1 MRIGFLDTSKRAVSE
16 TLLHWLTT
24 HIPQATEFRGAT
36 GYFSASVLDWLEAP
50 LAAMIAQGGELT
62 LFVGSNQGGTT
73 KADLA
78 RLIDVVEPS
87 TTRRVFVEFYDDALF
102 HPKCFVV
109 RSERTV
115 NALVGSANLT
125 LASSLVNIEM
135 GLTLESDRPDVP
147 YEHPID
153 EIMATLESR
162 ERSIPIRDSS
172 DLDRLAALGIIDRN
186 VAAPPRPT
194 LSATVARALS
204 VQRQRRAATGTML
217 GAVAGFPRRPARPGT
232 AGPRIRLIPATSPV
246 VAGLAFSSNDLKL
259 TGTREFSVSRGIR
272 TWAESVLGRPIV
284 AGEGT
289 LFDVEIE
296 GRLASVPSR
305 VHVTPQRVRIWA
317 AGGSGGTHADVRLV
331 LGSSLREALEQDSIA
346 LGGLGLTPGDIGVF
360 ELPKNPSTSPVR
372 LSVFQPSDVQYVTL
386 DGMAVR
392 VGREQKRHF
401 TVAAL
406 PLIPRW
412 PY

>member
-1 MRIGFLDTSKRAVSE
+1 
-16 TLLHWLTT
+16 
-24 HIPQATEFRGAT
+24 
-36 GYFSASVLDWLEAP
+36 
-50 LAAMIAQGGELT
+50 MIAQGGELT

-125 LASSLVNIEM
+125 LASSLVNVEM

-186 VAAPPRPT
+186 VAAPTRPT

-204 VQRQRRAATGTML
+204 VQRQRRAATGTMP
-217 GAVAGFPRRPARPGT
+217 GAVAGFPTATGATWHSRPANTSDSSYVACRRRT
-232 AGPRIRLIPATSPV
+232 RLLVERFT
-246 VAGLAFSSNDLKL
+246 L
-259 TGTREFSVSRGIR
+259 TGTRGFRFREVFERGR
-272 TWAESVLGRPIV
+272 SPFRPIDRSRRRN
-284 AGEGT
+284 

-296 GRLASVPSR
+296 GRLASVPSG

-317 AGGSGGTHADVRLV
+317 AGAAEEHTRTFAWVWLITPRGART
-331 LGSSLREALEQDSIA
+331 
-346 LGGLGLTPGDIGVF
+346 GLHRSRRPGLTPGDIGVF